1 MATSRNENA
10 TKKARKAYPTLEERL
25 SASENTI
32 ARLEKLISERA
43 NLIRETEQK
52 LVDRRAALK
61 RSQDDLDAAKAKHER
76 ILAAMNKPKKTA
88 PQKLSP
94 EERSERRKAA
104 LAKAREAKKLEKE
117 KLEALRNALEARGK
131 SVDDLLA
138 ELNKED

>member
-1 MATSRNENA
+1 MAAIKSENV
-10 TKKARKAYPTLEERL
+10 TKKARKAYPTLGERL
-25 SASENTI
+25 SASEKTI
-32 ARLEKLISERA
+32 ARLERLIGERA

-52 LVDRRAALK
+52 LEDRRAALK
-61 RSQDDLDAAKAKHER
+61 RSQDDLAEAKAKHER
-76 ILAAMNKPKKTA
+76 ILTAMNKPKKTA

-117 KLEALRNALEARGK
+117 KLEALKNALEASGK

-138 ELNKED
+138 ELSKED